1 MRAPSACPI
10 LPSRSTDPIEGR
22 FRYLRVMS
30 EPFAQQLSRD
40 LAAAVAGTAPGLV
53 LTRGRRGRAASGTI
67 IDPQFVVVSDHL
79 IDADHQVKI
88 HTGTGEVAARV
99 VGRDAGT
106 DLALLQVD
114 GATLT
119 PASFATEIP
128 AVGEVIVAV
137 GRSWS
142 GLVAYP
148 GFVTQLS
155 GPHHVWPG
163 FRLEHAI
170 HTTLEPFSGFSGGA
184 LVNTLGQVVG
194 VSTSALER
202 GRGIAIPM
210 ADVSRVVDGLKKH
223 GRLRRGY
230 LGITSM
236 PIGLPVRQR
245 TEGAERGLLVTS
257 VAADSPADRAQVLV
271 GDILVAIDG
280 TPAKRPD
287 DLAAHLTGDRV
298 GQVSVLHL
306 VRGLQAVKLDVT
318 VGERSADAG

>member
-1 MRAPSACPI
+1 MLA
-10 LPSRSTDPIEGR
+10 L
-22 FRYLRVMS
+22 MS
-30 EPFAQQLSRD
+30 EHFAQQLSRD
-40 LAAAVAGTAPGLV
+40 LAAAVAKTSPSLV
-53 LTRGRRGRAASGTI
+53 FTKGRRGRAASGTV
-67 IDPQFVVVSDHL
+67 IDAQSIVVSDHL
-79 IDADHQVKI
+79 LDADQQVRV
-88 HTGTGEVAARV
+88 HTSDGDVNARV

-106 DLALLQVD
+106 DLALLQVE
-114 GATLT
+114 GGSLT
-119 PASFATEIP
+119 PVNVASDP
-128 AVGEVIVAV
+128 AAIGQVVIAV

-148 GFVTQLS
+148 GFITQVS

-163 FRLEHAI
+163 FRLEHAL

-184 LVNTLGQVVG
+184 LVNTLGHVVG

-202 GRGIAIPM
+202 GRGVAIPM
-210 ADVSRVVDGLKKH
+210 ADVSRVVDSLKRH

-245 TEGAERGLLVTS
+245 TDGAERGLLVTS
-257 VAADSPADRAQVLV
+257 IAPDSPADRAQLLV

-287 DLAAHLTGDRV
+287 DLAAHLIGERV
-298 GQVSVLHL
+298 GQVSVLQL
-306 VRGLQAVKLDVT
+306 VRGQQALKLDVT
-318 VGERSADAG
+318 VGERSGDAG

>member
-1 MRAPSACPI
+1 
-10 LPSRSTDPIEGR
+10 
-22 FRYLRVMS
+22 MS
-30 EPFAQQLSRD
+30 EHFAQGLSRD
-40 LAAAVAGTAPGLV
+40 LSAAVAKTSPSLV
-53 LTRGRRGRAASGTI
+53 FTRGRRRRAASGTV
-67 IDPQFVVVSDHL
+67 IDAQSIVVSDHL
-79 IDADHQVKI
+79 LDADQQLRV
-88 HTGTGEVAARV
+88 HTADGEVNARI

-106 DLALLQVD
+106 DLALLHVD
-114 GATLT
+114 GGSLT
-119 PASFATEIP
+119 PVSVASDP
-128 AVGEVIVAV
+128 AAIGQVVIAV

-148 GFVTQLS
+148 GFITQVS

-163 FRLEHAI
+163 FRLEHAL

-184 LVNTLGQVVG
+184 LVNTLGHVVG

-202 GRGIAIPM
+202 GRGVAIPM
-210 ADVSRVVDGLKKH
+210 ADVSRVVDSLKRH

-257 VAADSPADRAQVLV
+257 IAADSPADRAQLLV

-280 TPAKRPD
+280 APAKRPD
-287 DLAAHLTGDRV
+287 DLAAHLTGERV
-298 GQVSVLHL
+298 GQVSVLQL
-306 VRGLQAVKLDVT
+306 VRGLQAMQLDVT
-318 VGERSADAG
+318 VGERNVDAG

>member
-1 MRAPSACPI
+1 
-10 LPSRSTDPIEGR
+10 
-22 FRYLRVMS
+22 MS
-30 EPFAQQLSRD
+30 EHFAQQLSRD
-40 LAAAVAGTAPGLV
+40 LAAAVAKTSPSLV
-53 LTRGRRGRAASGTI
+53 LTRGRRRRAASGTI
-67 IDPQFVVVSDHL
+67 IDAQSIVVSDHL
-79 IDADHQVKI
+79 LDADQQVPV
-88 HTGTGEVAARV
+88 HTSNGDANARV

-106 DLALLQVD
+106 DLALLHVEGGSLSPVSVASDPVAIGQV
-114 GATLT
+114 
-119 PASFATEIP
+119 
-128 AVGEVIVAV
+128 VIAV

-148 GFVTQLS
+148 GFITQIS

-163 FRLEHAI
+163 FRLEHAL

-184 LVNTLGQVVG
+184 LVNTLGHVVG

-202 GRGIAIPM
+202 GRGVAIPM
-210 ADVSRVVDGLKKH
+210 ADVSRVVDSLKRH

-257 VAADSPADRAQVLV
+257 IAADSPADRAQLLV

-287 DLAAHLTGDRV
+287 DLAAHLTGERV
-298 GQVSVLHL
+298 GQVSVLQL
-306 VRGLQAVKLDVT
+306 VRGLQAMKLDVT
-318 VGERSADAG
+318 VGERSGDAG

>member
-1 MRAPSACPI
+1 
-10 LPSRSTDPIEGR
+10 
-22 FRYLRVMS
+22 MS
-30 EPFAQQLSRD
+30 ELFAQQLSRD
-40 LAAAVAGTAPGLV
+40 LAAAVAKTASSLV
-53 LTRGRRGRAASGTI
+53 FTRGRRGRAASGTI
-67 IDPQFVVVSDHL
+67 IDAQSIVVSDHL
-79 IDADHQVKI
+79 LDADQKI
-88 HTGTGEVAARV
+88 RVHTSSGDVEARM

-106 DLALLQVD
+106 DIAFLQVE
-114 GATLT
+114 GSSLT
-119 PASFATEIP
+119 PVTVASDPP
-128 AVGEVIVAV
+128 AIGQVVMAV

-184 LVNTLGQVVG
+184 LVNGLGHVVG

-202 GRGIAIPM
+202 GRGVAIPM
-210 ADVSRVVDGLKKH
+210 ADVSRVVDSLKKH

-236 PIGLPVRQR
+236 PISLPARQR
-245 TEGAERGLLVTS
+245 TDGSERGLLVTS

-271 GDILVAIDG
+271 GDIVIAIDG
-280 TPAKRPD
+280 TSARRPD
-287 DLAAHLTGDRV
+287 DLAAHLTGERV

-306 VRGLQAVKLDVT
+306 VRGLQPVKLDVT

>member
-1 MRAPSACPI
+1 
-10 LPSRSTDPIEGR
+10 
-22 FRYLRVMS
+22 MS
-30 EPFAQQLSRD
+30 EHFAQQLSRD
-40 LAAAVAGTAPGLV
+40 LSAAVAKTSPSLV
-53 LTRGRRGRAASGTI
+53 FTRGRRGRASSGTV
-67 IDPQFVVVSDHL
+67 IDAQSIVVSDHL
-79 IDADHQVKI
+79 LDADQQVRV
-88 HTGTGEVAARV
+88 HTSNGEANARV

-106 DLALLQVD
+106 DLALLQVE
-114 GATLT
+114 GGSLT
-119 PASFATEIP
+119 AVSVASDPPAIGQ
-128 AVGEVIVAV
+128 VVIAV

-142 GLVAYP
+142 GLVAHP
-148 GFVTQLS
+148 GFITQVS

-163 FRLEHAI
+163 FRLEHAL

-184 LVNTLGQVVG
+184 LVNALGHVVG

-202 GRGIAIPM
+202 GRGVAIPM
-210 ADVSRVVDGLKKH
+210 ADAARVIDSLKRH

-257 VAADSPADRAQVLV
+257 IAPDSPADRAQLLV

-280 TPAKRPD
+280 APAKRPD

-298 GQVSVLHL
+298 GQVSVLQL

>member
-1 MRAPSACPI
+1 
-10 LPSRSTDPIEGR
+10 
-22 FRYLRVMS
+22 MS
-30 EPFAQQLSRD
+30 EHFAQQLSRD
-40 LAAAVAGTAPGLV
+40 LAAAVAKTSPSLV
-53 LTRGRRGRAASGTI
+53 LSRGRRGRAASGTI
-67 IDPQFVVVSDHL
+67 IDAQSIVVSDHL
-79 IDADHQVKI
+79 IDADQQVRV
-88 HTGTGEVAARV
+88 HTSNGDVDARV

-106 DLALLQVD
+106 DLALLHVD
-114 GATLT
+114 GGSLT
-119 PASFATEIP
+119 PISVASDP
-128 AVGEVIVAV
+128 AGIGQVVIAV

-148 GFVTQLS
+148 GFITQIS

-163 FRLEHAI
+163 FRLEHAL

-202 GRGIAIPM
+202 GRGVAIPM
-210 ADVSRVVDGLKKH
+210 ADVSRVVDSLKRH

-236 PIGLPVRQR
+236 PIGLPIRQR

-257 VAADSPADRAQVLV
+257 IAPDSPADRAQLLV

-280 TPAKRPD
+280 NPAKRPD
-287 DLAAHLTGDRV
+287 DLAAHLTGERV

-306 VRGLQAVKLDVT
+306 VRGVQPMKLDVT
-318 VGERSADAG
+318 VGERSGDAG

>member
-1 MRAPSACPI
+1 
-10 LPSRSTDPIEGR
+10 
-22 FRYLRVMS
+22 MS

-40 LAAAVAGTAPGLV
+40 LAAAVARTAPGLV
-53 LTRGRRGRAASGTI
+53 FTRGRRRRAASGTV
-67 IDPQFVVVSDHL
+67 IDAQSIVVSDHL
-79 IDADHQVKI
+79 LDADQKI
-88 HTGTGEVAARV
+88 SVHTSSGDVDARV

-106 DLALLQVD
+106 DIALLQVD
-114 GATLT
+114 GGSLT
-119 PASFATEIP
+119 PVTLAPDLP
-128 AVGEVIVAV
+128 AIGQVVIAV

-148 GFVTQLS
+148 GFITQLS

-170 HTTLEPFSGFSGGA
+170 HTTLEPFSGFSGGS
-184 LVNTLGQVVG
+184 LVNGQGQVVG

-202 GRGIAIPM
+202 GRGIAIPT
-210 ADVSRVVDGLKKH
+210 ADVARVVENLKKH

-245 TEGAERGLLVTS
+245 MEGAERGLLVTS
-257 VAADSPADRAQVLV
+257 VAPDSPADRAQVLV

-280 TPAKRPD
+280 TSAKRPD
-287 DLAAHLTGDRV
+287 DLAAHLTGERV

-306 VRGLQAVKLDVT
+306 VRGLQPVKLDVT

>member
-1 MRAPSACPI
+1 
-10 LPSRSTDPIEGR
+10 
-22 FRYLRVMS
+22 MS

-40 LAAAVAGTAPGLV
+40 LAAAVARTAPGLV
-53 LTRGRRGRAASGTI
+53 LTRGRRGRAASGTV
-67 IDPQFVVVSDHL
+67 IDAQSIVVSDHL
-79 IDADHQVKI
+79 LDADQKI
-88 HTGTGEVAARV
+88 RVHTSDGDVDARV

-106 DLALLQVD
+106 DIALLEVD
-114 GATLT
+114 GGSLT
-119 PASFATEIP
+119 PVTLASDLP
-128 AVGEVIVAV
+128 AIGQVVIAV

-148 GFVTQLS
+148 GFITQLS

-170 HTTLEPFSGFSGGA
+170 HTTLEPFSGFSGGS
-184 LVNTLGQVVG
+184 LVNGQGHVIG
-194 VSTSALER
+194 ISTSALER
-202 GRGIAIPM
+202 GRGIAIPT
-210 ADVSRVVDGLKKH
+210 ADVARVVENLKKH

-236 PIGLPVRQR
+236 PIGVPVRQR
-245 TEGAERGLLVTS
+245 ADGAERGLLVTS
-257 VAADSPADRAQVLV
+257 VAPDSPADRAQLLV

-287 DLAAHLTGDRV
+287 DLAAHLTGERV

-306 VRGLQAVKLDVT
+306 VRGLQPVKLDVT

>member
-1 MRAPSACPI
+1 
-10 LPSRSTDPIEGR
+10 
-22 FRYLRVMS
+22 MS
-30 EPFAQQLSRD
+30 EHFAQQLSRD
-40 LAAAVAGTAPGLV
+40 LATAVAKTSPSLV
-53 LTRGRRGRAASGTI
+53 LSRGRRRRAASGTI
-67 IDPQFVVVSDHL
+67 IDAQSVVVSDHL
-79 IDADHQVKI
+79 LDADPQVRLQ
-88 HTGTGEVAARV
+88 TSNGDVNARV

-106 DLALLQVD
+106 DLALLHVD
-114 GATLT
+114 GGSLT
-119 PASFATEIP
+119 PVSVAADP
-128 AVGEVIVAV
+128 AAIGQVVIAV

-148 GFVTQLS
+148 GFITQIS

-163 FRLEHAI
+163 FRLEHAL

-202 GRGIAIPM
+202 GRGVAIPM
-210 ADVSRVVDGLKKH
+210 ADVSRVVDSLKRH

-257 VAADSPADRAQVLV
+257 IAPDSPADRAQVLV

-280 TPAKRPD
+280 NPAKRPD
-287 DLAAHLTGDRV
+287 DLAAHLTAERV
-298 GQVSVLHL
+298 GHVSVLQL
-306 VRGLQAVKLDVT
+306 MRGLQAMTLDVT
-318 VGERSADAG
+318 VGERSGDAG

>member
-1 MRAPSACPI
+1 MAISNGY
-10 LPSRSTDPIEGR
+10 SRC
-22 FRYLRVMS
+22 MS
-30 EPFAQQLSRD
+30 EQFAQQLSRD
-40 LAAAVAGTAPGLV
+40 LATAVAKTSPGLV
-53 LTRGRRGRAASGTI
+53 FTRGRRGRAASGTI
-67 IDPQFVVVSDHL
+67 VDAQSIVVSEHL
-79 IDADHQVKI
+79 LDADQTIRVQ
-88 HTGTGEVAARV
+88 TSNGDVDARV
-99 VGRDAGT
+99 IGRDAGT
-106 DLALLQVD
+106 DIALLQVD
-114 GATLT
+114 GSPLT
-119 PASFATEIP
+119 PVSIASDPP
-128 AVGEVIVAV
+128 AIGQVVMAV

-170 HTTLEPFSGFSGGA
+170 HTTLEPFAGFSGGA
-184 LVNTLGQVVG
+184 LVNGLGYVVG

-202 GRGIAIPM
+202 GRGVAIPM
-210 ADVSRVVDGLKKH
+210 ADVSRVVESLKKY

-230 LGITSM
+230 LGITSL
-236 PIGLPVRQR
+236 PISLPLRQR
-245 TEGAERGLLVTS
+245 TDGSERGLLVTS

-287 DLAAHLTGDRV
+287 DLAAHLTGERV

-306 VRGLQAVKLDVT
+306 VRGLQPVRLDVT

>member
-1 MRAPSACPI
+1 
-10 LPSRSTDPIEGR
+10 
-22 FRYLRVMS
+22 MS

-40 LAAAVAGTAPGLV
+40 LAAAVAGAAPGLV
-53 LTRGRRGRAASGTI
+53 FTRGRRGRAASGTI
-67 IDPQFVVVSDHL
+67 IDSQSVVVSDHL
-79 IDADHQVKI
+79 LDGDHQLRI
-88 HTGTGEVAARV
+88 HTGTGEVAARI

-119 PASFATEIP
+119 AASFATEIP

-155 GPHHVWPG
+155 GPHHLWPG

-170 HTTLEPFSGFSGGA
+170 HTTLEPFSGFSGGS
-184 LVNTLGQVVG
+184 LVNARGQVVG

-202 GRGIAIPM
+202 GRGVAIPV
-210 ADVSRVVDGLKKH
+210 ADVRRVVESLKRH

-230 LGITSM
+230 LGITTM
-236 PIGLPVRQR
+236 PVTVPVRQR
-245 TEGAERGLLVTS
+245 PNGSERGLLVTS
-257 VAADSPADRAQVLV
+257 VATESPADKAQVLV
-271 GDILVAIDG
+271 GDILLAIDD
-280 TPAKRPD
+280 TAAKRPD

-306 VRGLQAVKLDVT
+306 VRGLQAIKLEVT
-318 VGERSADAG
+318 VGERGTDAR

>member
-1 MRAPSACPI
+1 
-10 LPSRSTDPIEGR
+10 
-22 FRYLRVMS
+22 MS
-30 EPFAQQLSRD
+30 EHFAQQLSRD
-40 LAAAVAGTAPGLV
+40 LAAAVANTSPSLV

-67 IDPQFVVVSDHL
+67 IDPQLIVVSDHL
-79 IDADHQVKI
+79 LDADQKI
-88 HTGTGEVAARV
+88 RVHTSNGDVEAGV

-106 DLALLQVD
+106 DIALLQVE
-114 GATLT
+114 GGSLSPATVSSDT
-119 PASFATEIP
+119 PAIGQ
-128 AVGEVIVAV
+128 VVIAV

-142 GLVAYP
+142 GLVAHP
-148 GFVTQLS
+148 GFITQIS

-202 GRGIAIPM
+202 GRGVAIPM
-210 ADVSRVVDGLKKH
+210 ADVSRVVDSLRKH

-236 PIGLPVRQR
+236 PIGVPARQR
-245 TEGAERGLLVTS
+245 SEGAERGLLVTS
-257 VAADSPADRAQVLV
+257 VAPDSPADRAQVLV
-271 GDILVAIDG
+271 GDILIAIDG
-280 TPAKRPD
+280 TSAKRPD
-287 DLAAHLTGDRV
+287 DLAAHLTGERV

-306 VRGLQAVKLDVT
+306 VRGLQALKLDVT

>member
-1 MRAPSACPI
+1 
-10 LPSRSTDPIEGR
+10 
-22 FRYLRVMS
+22 MS
-30 EPFAQQLSRD
+30 EHFAQELSRD
-40 LAAAVAGTAPGLV
+40 LSAAVAKTSPSLV
-53 LTRGRRGRAASGTI
+53 FTRGRRRRAASGTV
-67 IDPQFVVVSDHL
+67 IDAQSIVVSDHL
-79 IDADHQVKI
+79 LDADQQLRV
-88 HTGTGEVAARV
+88 HTADGEVNARI

-106 DLALLQVD
+106 DLALLHVD
-114 GATLT
+114 GGSLT
-119 PASFATEIP
+119 PVSVASDSAAIGQ
-128 AVGEVIVAV
+128 VVIAV

-148 GFVTQLS
+148 GFITQVS

-163 FRLEHAI
+163 FRLEHAL

-184 LVNTLGQVVG
+184 LVNTLGHVVG

-202 GRGIAIPM
+202 GRGVAIPM
-210 ADVSRVVDGLKKH
+210 ADVSRVVDSLKRH

-257 VAADSPADRAQVLV
+257 IAADSPADRAQLLV

-280 TPAKRPD
+280 APAKRPD

-298 GQVSVLHL
+298 GQVSVLQL
-306 VRGLQAVKLDVT
+306 VRGLQAITLDVT
-318 VGERSADAG
+318 VGERSGDAG

>member
-1 MRAPSACPI
+1 
-10 LPSRSTDPIEGR
+10 
-22 FRYLRVMS
+22 MS
-30 EPFAQQLSRD
+30 EHFAQQLSRD
-40 LAAAVAGTAPGLV
+40 LAAAVAKTSPSLV
-53 LTRGRRGRAASGTI
+53 LTRGRRGRAASGTV
-67 IDPQFVVVSDHL
+67 IDAQSIVVSDHL
-79 IDADHQVKI
+79 LDADQQVRV
-88 HTGTGEVAARV
+88 HTSNGEANARL

-106 DLALLQVD
+106 DLALLHVE
-114 GATLT
+114 GGSLT
-119 PASFATEIP
+119 PVSVASDAAAIGQ
-128 AVGEVIVAV
+128 VVIAV

-148 GFVTQLS
+148 GFITQVS

-163 FRLEHAI
+163 FRLEHAL

-202 GRGIAIPM
+202 GRGVAIPM
-210 ADVSRVVDGLKKH
+210 ADVSRVVDSLKRH

-245 TEGAERGLLVTS
+245 TDGAERGLLVTS
-257 VAADSPADRAQVLV
+257 ISPDSPADRAQLLV
-271 GDILVAIDG
+271 GDILVGIDG

-287 DLAAHLTGDRV
+287 DLAAYLTGERV
-298 GQVSVLHL
+298 GQVSVLQL
-306 VRGLQAVKLDVT
+306 VRGLQAIKLDVT
-318 VGERSADAG
+318 VGERSGDAG